1 MLYLATRHLHNLT
14 WWIILVSGIWAVAT
28 VWRGQLA
35 GAAWTKRDRIA
46 GLVFSSA
53 LATQLLIGLVLYYAS
68 YAGGK
73 SVHDYFAGGAV
84 GQERLAA
91 AFFAM
96 MHPMSMFTA
105 VVLGQVGFSV
115 SKRMRDDR
123 GKFRAAVLCY
133 TAALAIVLVSVP
145 WPFMPYGRSLVP

>member
-1 MLYLATRHLHNLT
+1 MLFTATKHLHNLT
-14 WWIILVSGIWAVAT
+14 WWIILLSGIWALIVT
-28 VWRGQLA
+28 WRGLLT
-35 GAAWTKRDRIA
+35 GAAWTKRARLA

-53 LATQLLIGLVLYYAS
+53 LATQLLIGIVLYCNS
-68 YAGGK
+68 DI
-73 SVHDYFAGGAV
+73 VHQYFAGGLV
-84 GQERLAA
+84 GKERLIP

-96 MHPMSMFTA
+96 MHPVAMFMA
-105 VVLGQVGFSV
+105 VVFGQVGYSV

-133 TAALAIVLVSVP
+133 TAALAIALVSVP